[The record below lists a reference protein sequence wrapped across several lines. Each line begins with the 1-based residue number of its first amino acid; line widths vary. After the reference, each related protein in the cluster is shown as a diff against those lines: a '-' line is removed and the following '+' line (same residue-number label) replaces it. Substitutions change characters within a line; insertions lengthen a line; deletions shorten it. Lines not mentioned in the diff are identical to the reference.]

1 MGGGQVCLKWHS
13 FHSHLTTG
21 FKTLWEEDGL
31 VDVTLASDGKCIR
44 AHKLILSACSPF
56 FRDIFKANPC
66 QHPVIILQDTH
77 YQELESLL
85 CFVYKGE
92 VNVEQEN
99 LQALFKAA
107 ETLQIKGLAGAAAQ
121 FQNELGNVMV
131 VSEEEIQNDEPPQ
144 PAKRARDDNWQSP
157 PTRTWQQHYS
167 RTKKR
172 SGSRNSSRSAPVSV
186 ETVLEEHLSPEI
198 VPKLEPVDHELEM
211 DEDITPILS
220 DGAEDQIENKSALL
234 LGPVVVMEDAHESSV
249 SASDTGQNNGTAADE
264 NSEEDENAGTD
275 SNSTRLPFQKLPF
288 ADQLPEP
295 EVLAVWS
302 KSRTPEQ
309 LACDLMKVL
318 FTVEERLLCNV
329 NGKLGKQ
336 QFNVHKVQLIRE
348 VLSFFTNL
356 SPAEF
361 EEQWKYCIT
370 KIDTANR
377 GLKRNMVIRGRKTMY
392 LL

>member
-1 MGGGQVCLKWHS
+1 ML
-13 FHSHLTTG
+13 
-21 FKTLWEEDGL
+21 
-31 VDVTLASDGKCIR
+31 
-44 AHKLILSACSPF
+44 
-56 FRDIFKANPC
+56 
-66 QHPVIILQDTH
+66 
-77 YQELESLL
+77 
-85 CFVYKGE
+85 
-92 VNVEQEN
+92 
-99 LQALFKAA
+99 
-107 ETLQIKGLAGAAAQ
+107 
-121 FQNELGNVMV
+121 
-131 VSEEEIQNDEPPQ
+131 
-144 PAKRARDDNWQSP
+144 
-157 PTRTWQQHYS
+157 

-377 GLKRNMVIRGRKTMY
+377 GLKRNMVIRDGPIYHVEQNLQSFESNQVFNCLTASKKDNPFPPFPCPFCERAYTSWGFRRRHIKAMHTHSQRLSCKWCLVRMETHMDWKKHVSVAHGLSPSDAHNGILILEEANMVLRIPNPQRLDTLVTMIKSSSSGQPGI
-392 LL
+392 L